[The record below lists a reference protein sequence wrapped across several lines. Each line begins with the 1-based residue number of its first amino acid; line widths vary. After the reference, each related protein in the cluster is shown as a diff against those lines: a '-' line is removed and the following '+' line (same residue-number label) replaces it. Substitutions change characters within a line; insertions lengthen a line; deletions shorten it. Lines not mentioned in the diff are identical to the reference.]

1 MPPVTGS
8 KETVLVSPSTSRI
21 SFSRAHWSQQG
32 RAMCTGICC
41 LVLLYH
47 PVEQAGCMVLSS
59 AIWPHVLLL
68 ENDFFML
75 TIPFFLLAS
84 KCRVCTRTHHHP
96 FWTLRCI
103 FIVYFSSLLLFF
115 FFFFFWPFPRS
126 SRWRELCQCKS
137 ILNANLG
144 KSVEGTLG
152 KQMQPGS
159 TLGER
164 QWEGEEAYECRRL
177 TPTLHYAAC

>member
-1 MPPVTGS
+1 MVLPSMQHSARWESVFYIHMLLPLLIVFLPRWHVTVCVEMPPVTGS

-96 FWTLRCI
+96 F
-103 FIVYFSSLLLFF
+103 
-115 FFFFFWPFPRS
+115 
-126 SRWRELCQCKS
+126 
-137 ILNANLG
+137 
-144 KSVEGTLG
+144 
-152 KQMQPGS
+152 
-159 TLGER
+159 
-164 QWEGEEAYECRRL
+164 
-177 TPTLHYAAC
+177 